1 MQNKKIDLSNIKVV
15 ILAGGLGTRLSE
27 YTKLIP
33 KPMVNVLNKPIL
45 FHIIEHYQKYGF
57 KNFILATGYKS
68 DYILNYFKKK
78 KKFKEIKNKFKNN
91 IKNNLFFKKQSFIL

>member
-1 MQNKKIDLSNIKVV
+1 MQKKKIDISKIKVV

-33 KPMVNVLNKPIL
+33 KPMINVCNKPIL
-45 FHIIEHYQKYGF
+45 FYIIEHYQKYGF

-68 DYILNYFKKK
+68 DYIINYFKKK
-78 KKFKEIKNKFKNN
+78 KWF
-91 IKNNLFFKKQSFIL
+91 